1 MADMRAVEE
10 EDNSGNNLD
19 FGGEDVW
26 SSLDLETITDVA
38 TFPLDVESDASLATD
53 GFHPVMEIV
62 PDKAL
67 SLSPSLK
74 NKRQLTNRLALQTN
88 LQRLRC

>member
-53 GFHPVMEIV
+53 GFNPVMEIV
-62 PDKAL
+62 PNKAL
-67 SLSPSLK
+67 SLSLSLSLPRTRG
-74 NKRQLTNRLALQTN
+74 N
-88 LQRLRC
+88 